1 LVTISRLA
9 TVAANVVAS
18 PPDIPISDPN
28 QVAATNVRRN
38 VSVVAISLQ
47 VIVFTRLRE
56 GDA

>member
-1 LVTISRLA
+1 MVTISRLA
-9 TVAANVVAS
+9 TVAANVEAS

-28 QVAATNVRRN
+28 HFAARKVRRN

-47 VIVFTRLRE
+47 VIVFTKLRE

>member
-1 LVTISRLA
+1 
-9 TVAANVVAS
+9 VVAS

-28 QVAATNVRRN
+28 QVAAKKVRRN

-47 VIVFTRLRE
+47 VMVFTRLRE

>member
-1 LVTISRLA
+1 MVIISRLA

-18 PPDIPISDPN
+18 PPDIPISGPN
-28 QVAATNVRRN
+28 HLAARKVRRN

-47 VIVFTRLRE
+47 VIVFTKLRE